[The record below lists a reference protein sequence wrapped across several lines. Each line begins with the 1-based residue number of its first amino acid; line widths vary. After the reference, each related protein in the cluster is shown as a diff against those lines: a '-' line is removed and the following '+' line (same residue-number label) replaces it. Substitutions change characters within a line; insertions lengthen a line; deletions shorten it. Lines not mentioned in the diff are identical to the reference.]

1 MRRGRLAATRRL
13 AAICFTFALPGLAAA
28 QGRPNSANM
37 TCAQTAG
44 VVASQG
50 AAVIATGPKIY
61 DRYVVSR
68 AFCTPSET
76 TEPAWVAT
84 GDQPRC
90 FIGYTCKEL
99 STHERN
105 N

>member
-1 MRRGRLAATRRL
+1 MRLTRTNRRL
-13 AAICFTFALPGLAAA
+13 AASICFVFALPGLAIA
-28 QGRPNSANM
+28 QGRPDSTSM

-44 VVASQG
+44 MVASQG
-50 AAVIATGPKIY
+50 AAVIGTGPNVY

-68 AFCTPSET
+68 AFCSPSET

-90 FIGYTCKEL
+90 FIGYTCKEV
-99 STHERN
+99 SNFDRN